1 MPATLSICDPKA
13 PAKAAVLE
21 EAKVIVALA
30 ERGEIVDLSWAAARV
45 DGQIVTS
52 YTVTDDSPRRLG
64 AVSRLLY
71 RLQAL
76 AGD

>member
-1 MPATLSICDPKA
+1 MSAILTICDPKA
-13 PAKAAVLE
+13 SAKAAVLE

-30 ERGEIVDLSWAAARV
+30 ERGEIVDLSWAAARI
-45 DGQIVTS
+45 DGKIVSSFTS
-52 YTVTDDSPRRLG
+52 TEDSPRRLG

-76 AGD
+76 PED